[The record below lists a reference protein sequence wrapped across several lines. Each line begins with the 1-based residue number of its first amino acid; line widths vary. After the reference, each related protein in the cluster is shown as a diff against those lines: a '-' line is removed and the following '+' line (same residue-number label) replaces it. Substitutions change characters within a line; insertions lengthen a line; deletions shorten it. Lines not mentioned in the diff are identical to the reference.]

1 MEALIPGHRA
11 IFISVAIA
19 LLAGCGVSQPPIAA
33 PGANTRS
40 AQLALAGS
48 GGPDVLPHQHTFYYT
63 GAKQSFK
70 VPAGVTELTVVALGA
85 HGAGKPEAFGGRVY
99 AVIPVTPGETL
110 LVFVGGNG
118 FGKRGGFNGG
128 GSSSS
133 LGSGDRGFGGGG
145 ASDVRQGGASLGD
158 RIIVSGG
165 AGGAGKA
172 VNHRGDPGGKGGGTI
187 GGTGGCGLG
196 SGRSGYCSSYGG
208 SGGDGGTQ
216 SAGGQGGA
224 GGQCFIGSGSQGA
237 NGALGVGGNGGAAG
251 YGPVVPGGG
260 GGGGYYGGGGGG
272 SGCAYDYYYGGG
284 GGGGGG
290 SSYAERTATNV
301 RFWQGWK
308 LSAHNGLVV
317 FSW

>member
-1 MEALIPGHRA
+1 MSKVKGIGPSCRA
-11 IFISVAIA
+11 IVVGVAIA
-19 LLAGCGVSQPPIAA
+19 LLAGCSGSQVPMAA
-33 PGANTRS
+33 PGAN
-40 AQLALAGS
+40 AGS
-48 GGPDVLPHQHTFYYT
+48 DTLPHQRTFYYT

-70 VPAGVTELTVVALGA
+70 VPAGVTKLTVVALGA

-110 LVFVGGNG
+110 VVYVGGNG
-118 FGKRGGFNGG
+118 SGTNGGFNGG
-128 GSSSS
+128 GSSAPF
-133 LGSGDRGFGGGG
+133 GSGEKGFGGGG

-158 RIIVSGG
+158 RIVVSGG
-165 AGGAGKA
+165 AGGAGEA
-172 VNHRGDPGGKGGGTI
+172 ISHGADTGGKGGGEI

-208 SGGDGGTQ
+208 FGGNGGTQ

-224 GGQCFIGSGSQGA
+224 GGKCFVGSGTQGGD
-237 NGALGVGGNGGAAG
+237 GALGVGGNGSAG
-251 YGPVVPGGG
+251 GSGSGPVFPGGG

-272 SGCAYDYYYGGG
+272 SGCAYNSYYGGG

-290 SSYAERTATNV
+290 SSYAERKAKDV
-301 RFWQGWK
+301 RFWRGWK

-317 FSW
+317 LSWQ